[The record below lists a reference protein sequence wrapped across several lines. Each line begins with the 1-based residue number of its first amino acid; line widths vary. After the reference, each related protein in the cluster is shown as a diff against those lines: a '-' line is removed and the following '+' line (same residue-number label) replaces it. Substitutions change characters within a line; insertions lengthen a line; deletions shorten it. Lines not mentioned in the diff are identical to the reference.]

1 MNTDSSYPKWLY
13 CLGLIPTIWLA
24 LLIAPSINGGLPQI
38 MKDFSEV
45 IGNPFH
51 ITWCDSS
58 IKVIIIFI
66 IGYVMAITI
75 YLSTKKNYRRDRKS
89 TRLNSSHY
97 QQSRMP
103 SSA

>member
-24 LLIAPSINGGLPQI
+24 LLIAPSVNGGLPQI
-38 MKDFSEV
+38 MKDFSDV

-66 IGYVMAITI
+66 ILLKRITVGE
-75 YLSTKKNYRRDRKS
+75 KNTALQGGEMQMR
-89 TRLNSSHY
+89 
-97 QQSRMP
+97 
-103 SSA
+103 

>member
-24 LLIAPSINGGLPQI
+24 LLIAPSVNGGLPQI
-38 MKDFSEV
+38 MKDFSGV

-58 IKVIIIFI
+58 IKVIIIFLVVI
-66 IGYVMAITI
+66 SFFVSQSTCFFSLE
-75 YLSTKKNYRRDRKS
+75 YLI
-89 TRLNSSHY
+89 
-97 QQSRMP
+97 
-103 SSA
+103 